1 MTSQPGIRHQSR
13 LLPQLAKFGVV
24 GAVGVLVN
32 LVVFNALLITPLG
45 RGHWGPIAA
54 TVIANGVAIATNYV
68 GNRYWAFAS
77 DRHANVTREGLEF
90 FVVSIAGLA
99 IPVLCVWFSSAVLGF
114 TSQFAYNIANN
125 VVGLAL
131 GTVFR
136 FAFYR
141 WWVFSPKRADRA
153 AVGIPEPVLTT
164 TGSLPTAP
172 DGGLV
177 RD

>member
-1 MTSQPGIRHQSR
+1 MTSQPNTRQQSR
-13 LLPQLAKFGVV
+13 LLPQLAKFGLV

-77 DRHANVTREGLEF
+77 DRRANVTREGLEF
-90 FVVSIAGLA
+90 FIVSIAGLV
-99 IPVLCVWFSSAVLGF
+99 IPVLCVWVSSAVLGYH
-114 TSQFAYNIANN
+114 SQLAYNIANN

-141 WWVFSPKRADRA
+141 WWVFAPRRADRA
-153 AVGIPEPVLTT
+153 ALRIPETVLTT
-164 TGSLPTAP
+164 TGSLPSAP
-172 DGGLV
+172 DRGLV
-177 RD
+177 GD

>member
-1 MTSQPGIRHQSR
+1 MTSETPTRHQPR

-77 DRHANVTREGLEF
+77 DRRANVTREGIEF
-90 FVVSIAGLA
+90 FIVSIAGLA
-99 IPVLCVWFSSAVLGF
+99 IPVLCVWFSAAVLGF
-114 TSQFAYNIANN
+114 TNQFAYNIANN
-125 VVGLAL
+125 VVGLVL

-141 WWVFSPKRADRA
+141 WWVFSPQRADRA
-153 AVGIPEPVLTT
+153 AIRVPEPVLTT
-164 TGSLPTAP
+164 TGSLPSTP
-172 DGGLV
+172 DRGLV
-177 RD
+177 GD